1 MTRFVLLF
9 FCCAVLAGGCL
20 TSAAASEYRD
30 DVQSGRIVFATGF
43 ETAAEQEMK
52 LPQCYSI
59 GRFGRNGS
67 HCLKVER
74 RNPKAYTLK
83 GFRVSVVP
91 GKNYLLEFY
100 ARSGNLRR
108 NSSSSGAPGIAGFEY
123 YGSDGKWI
131 AGKYLHLGVPGE
143 EWRKYSLT
151 LSIPDIT

>member
-1 MTRFVLLF
+1 MRFLP
-9 FCCAVLAGGCL
+9 GGCL

-108 NSSSSGAPGIAGFEY
+108 NSSSSGAAPELPDSNTTVPTEN
-123 YGSDGKWI
+123 GSPENIFIWECRGRNGGNI
-131 AGKYLHLGVPGE
+131 
-143 EWRKYSLT
+143 R
-151 LSIPDIT
+151 

>member
-108 NSSSSGAPGIAGFEY
+108 N
-123 YGSDGKWI
+123 
-131 AGKYLHLGVPGE
+131 
-143 EWRKYSLT
+143 
-151 LSIPDIT
+151 

>member
-74 RNPKAYTLK
+74 RNPKAYTLDRK
-83 GFRVSVVP
+83 STR
-91 GKNYLLEFY
+91 L
-100 ARSGNLRR
+100 
-108 NSSSSGAPGIAGFEY
+108 NSSHRSLSRMPSSA
-123 YGSDGKWI
+123 
-131 AGKYLHLGVPGE
+131 
-143 EWRKYSLT
+143 
-151 LSIPDIT
+151 